1 MCYSIIPNIS
11 KKLVVLGLVATL
23 SSCASSSGLHLLA
36 RNGTVT
42 YSDTSW
48 CLPGRLKRV
57 MRQVAHKYGNVTVH
71 STHRSWW
78 HNLKVG
84 GAKRSM
90 HRRCRAADFSV
101 DGNMKAAYRYISR
114 HASVGGHKWY
124 PSGHIHIDAGAK
136 RSW

>member
-1 MCYSIIPNIS
+1 MFNSNAPNRTKI
-11 KKLVVLGLVATL
+11 LVVLGLVAVL
-23 SSCASSSGLHLLA
+23 SSCASSGLSPFA

-42 YSDTSW
+42 YNDASW

-57 MRQVAHKYGNVTVH
+57 MRQVARRYGNVTVH
-71 STHRSWW
+71 STHRTWW

-84 GAKRSM
+84 GAKRSL

-101 DGNMKAAYRYISR
+101 NGDMEAAYNYVSR
-114 HASVGGHKWY
+114 HTSVGGHKWY
-124 PSGHIHIDAGAK
+124 RSGHIHIDVGAK

>member
-1 MCYSIIPNIS
+1 MLYSNIPHLS
-11 KKLVVLGLVATL
+11 KKLVVLALVATL
-23 SSCASSSGLHLLA
+23 SSCASSSGLSPFA

-42 YSDTSW
+42 YSDSSW

-57 MRQVAHKYGNVTVH
+57 MRQVAYKYGNVSVH

-84 GAKRSM
+84 GAKRSL

-101 DGNMKAAYRYISR
+101 DGNMKAAYKYISR
-114 HASVGGHKWY
+114 HNSVGGHKWY